1 MIERGSCQTVW
12 GSRGV
17 QHVLASFFQRYTSS
31 IHLSR
36 GVRRSS
42 SNEPFSARHGIWNE
56 LYFCQIDP
64 GVEDTGP
71 VVGS

>member
-1 MIERGSCQTVW
+1 MSNSVGFAGCPTRLGF
-12 GSRGV
+12 
-17 QHVLASFFQRYTSS
+17 VLSRYTSS
-31 IHLSR
+31 IHLSK

-56 LYFCQIDP
+56 LSFYQIDP
-64 GVEDTGP
+64 GVEDTGL